1 MPAPTMTSVPATGG
15 KRKHITTACVCC
27 RESKV
32 KCDGA
37 SPTCSNCK
45 NKGKECRY
53 QAGDDK
59 RKLSLRI
66 AIELLSGR
74 VDQLYQFIYDNGL
87 EPPPMDKEGEAVLMR
102 VLDNVKLSHA
112 FPGKDNSSRPSIDN
126 NSTGSRRVS
135 IPNPF
140 PNSPSSPAEAV
151 ETTDAQPEPSQSEL
165 FIYNSRKSESATGH
179 PPSYDGIIET
189 NMGIDSNGACSR
201 GPLASDNQ
209 ALASFHAGTWNWVPP
224 TDMALDLP
232 MPNPEEPH
240 TTIGNIRGGPSGSPA
255 HSGSVRL
262 PSCPSQP
269 DESFSDSENT
279 EDLVNLLA
287 DRVGSLQIG
296 PDGQVRYYGPTS
308 NFNLVEMPVPDNLTV
323 HRTIR
328 NDGQDCLDRLGI
340 GREVP
345 PELEEHLVN
354 LYFAWQDPTMHV
366 VDRKL
371 YEEAK
376 IRWRDKDEDTPYYSE
391 ALRNSICALGA
402 AFETRHHPSFVTFPR
417 SLADFFADR
426 AKALLEIE
434 LDCPCLATVQAMV
447 VLSGH
452 DIGCKRDAR
461 GWLYSGMAI
470 RLAFDLSL
478 HLDLA
483 PYVARGSI
491 SQAEAALRQTV
502 FWGAYATD
510 HAWSFYLGR
519 PFRINTAD
527 VTVAKLGTGPN
538 GDSIGQWIPY
548 VSPKSF
554 KECSPLLDPTDELSR
569 KRALLWDIIVP
580 LGDSLYGRHTVA
592 PETARGI
599 YERTVQNLINWKDS
613 LGASLQVDL
622 DDQDKPYLPHVLL
635 LHMQYHQTII
645 HTHRPWM
652 SSTYLAPEPQGSS
665 ISTNARMKC
674 VDSAVAIAK
683 LLQLYESRY
692 TLRRMN
698 IQAVGITCSAALLLI
713 FAVRAGYKGSGGNEL
728 GQHLSACF
736 RALDEFSSSWE
747 NAKKA
752 RDFLALLQ
760 RQWENRGRPRR
771 LRRNMSLADS
781 LERKRTRTDS
791 FDSQSRTNQRM
802 SPPQQQQQQQQ
813 QSAARMRK
821 ENQETQ
827 MGIDLDW
834 IFTGY
839 SDTLSNPFLGLQS

>member
-1 MPAPTMTSVPATGG
+1 MIMPASAVMSAPTTGS

-27 RESKV
+27 RESKI

-37 SPTCSNCK
+37 NPTCSNCK

-74 VDQLYQFIYDNGL
+74 VDELYQFIYDNGL
-87 EPPPMDKEGEAVLMR
+87 EPPPMDKEGEAVLIK
-102 VLDNVKLSHA
+102 VLDNVKLSQA
-112 FPGKDNSSRPSIDN
+112 FPGKKNPSRNITDDST
-126 NSTGSRRVS
+126 TGSHQVS
-135 IPNPF
+135 NPNPF
-140 PNSPSSPAEAV
+140 PNSPMEVV
-151 ETTDAQPEPSQSEL
+151 ESTDAQHDAAQSEL
-165 FIYNSRKSESATGH
+165 FAYNNRKSGSTSDH
-179 PPSYDGIIET
+179 PPSYDDIIET
-189 NMGIDSNGACSR
+189 NLDIDPIGTCSR
-201 GPLASDNQ
+201 RPVTTGTQ
-209 ALASFHAGTWNWVPP
+209 ALADFRAETWNWVPP

-232 MPNPEEPH
+232 LSSTAEPH
-240 TTIGNIRGGPSGSPA
+240 TIIGETSGGSP
-255 HSGSVRL
+255 GSVRV

-269 DESFSDSENT
+269 DECFEDSENT

-296 PDGQVRYYGPTS
+296 SDGQVRYYGPTS
-308 NFNLVEMPVPDNLTV
+308 NFNLVDMPAPDNLTV

-340 GREVP
+340 GRDVP

-376 IRWRDKDEDTPYYSE
+376 IRWGDKDEDTSYYSE

-426 AKALLEIE
+426 AKALLDIE
-434 LDCPCLATVQAMV
+434 LDCPCLATVQACV

-478 HLDLA
+478 HLDLS
-483 PYVARGSI
+483 PYVAKGSI

-527 VTVAKLGTGPN
+527 VTVSKLGTGPR
-538 GDSIGQWIPY
+538 GDAVGQWIPY
-548 VSPKSF
+548 VTPKSL
-554 KECSPLLDPTDELSR
+554 KECTPLLDPTDELSR

-580 LGDSLYGRHTVA
+580 LGDSLYGRYTVA
-592 PETARGI
+592 PETIREI
-599 YERTVQNLINWKDS
+599 YERTVQKLVNWKDS
-613 LGASLQVDL
+613 LSPSLQVDL
-622 DDQDKPYLPHVLL
+622 DDQEKPYLPHVLL
-635 LHMQYHQTII
+635 LHMQYHQTTI

-652 SSTYLAPEPQGSS
+652 STAYLAPEPQGCP
-665 ISTNARMKC
+665 IATNARMKC
-674 VDSAVAIAK
+674 VDSAVSIAK

-713 FAVRAGYKGSGGNEL
+713 FALRAGYKGSGGNEL

-771 LRRNMSLADS
+771 LRRNIPLDDS

-791 FDSQSRTNQRM
+791 FDSQYGMNQRM
-802 SPPQQQQQQQQ
+802 SPSQQRQQQQ
-813 QSAARMRK
+813 QSAVNMGT
-821 ENQETQ
+821 EIPETQ

-839 SDTLSNPFLGLQS
+839 NDTLSNPFLELQP